1 MMTTVERARLL
12 ASERPDSPV
21 LCPECAAE
29 VKGANLERHLT
40 KVHDGA
46 VGAHQAR
53 WGGPER
59 VGSRWLL
66 GLVLAA
72 AAVAAVF
79 TATSGDPDDRII
91 LGAAGGVSLA
101 IFVWV
106 AVAWGVPL
114 FPGLLTVDERGAA
127 LRHSFG
133 LARRRLDSIDE
144 VVIGT
149 AMERRPSGNI
159 GHDDIHTSID
169 ARVGIYV
176 QLRDGRRQITVHCRT
191 AGGVRSTWSGW
202 KQGKKRKRL
211 DITLDPKEFVALQL
225 ALWERGSLT
234 PR

>member
-1 MMTTVERARLL
+1 MMTVERARRL
-12 ASERPDSPV
+12 ASERPERPV
-21 LCPECAAE
+21 PCPGCGAE
-29 VKGANLERHLT
+29 VKGVNLERHFT
-40 KVHDGA
+40 KAHDGA
-46 VGAHQAR
+46 VGAHPAR

-66 GLVLAA
+66 GLALAV
-72 AAVAAVF
+72 AAVAAGF

-91 LGAAGGVSLA
+91 LGAGAVAALA
-101 IFVWV
+101 TIVWG

-114 FPGLLTVDERGAA
+114 FPGLLTVDERGAV

-149 AMERRPSGNI
+149 AMESRPSGNS
-159 GHDDIHTSID
+159 GNDDTYASVD
-169 ARVGIYV
+169 VRVGGYV
-176 QLRDGRRQITVHCRT
+176 QLRGARRQITIHCRT
-191 AGGVRSTWSGW
+191 AGSVRSTWSGW

-211 DITLDPKEFVALQL
+211 DITLDPREFVALQL

>member
-1 MMTTVERARLL
+1 MTTVERARRL
-12 ASERPDSPV
+12 AGERPDRPV
-21 LCPECAAE
+21 PCPGCAAE
-29 VKGANLERHLT
+29 VKGAYLERHFA

-46 VGAHQAR
+46 VGAHEAR

-66 GLVLAA
+66 GLALAA

-79 TATSGDPDDRII
+79 TVTSGEPDDRII
-91 LGAAGGVSLA
+91 LGAVAVASLA
-101 IFVWV
+101 TLVWG

-114 FPGLLTVDERGAA
+114 FPGRLTVDERGAV

-133 LARRRLDSIDE
+133 LARRRLGSIDE
-144 VVIGT
+144 VVLGT
-149 AMERRPSGNI
+149 AMESRPSGNS
-159 GHDDIHTSID
+159 GNDDTNASVEV
-169 ARVGIYV
+169 RVGAYV
-176 QLRDGRRQITVHCRT
+176 QLCAGRRQITVHCRT

-211 DITLDPKEFVALQL
+211 DITLDPREFVALQL